1 MIFFSNSIK
10 FRQILSFSIL
20 VLINFI
26 FAYKYFSRG
35 NEHALLL
42 SVFYII
48 FLVAIFILSKKVNFK
63 WVESDMFFYS
73 ILFLYFLGHVVLF
86 HFIHVENLNVD
97 RWSVISS
104 FWEQAFKG
112 QYPYNAQSHM
122 GNYPGPLPFY
132 FVLVLPFNFIGEI
145 GYFSLIG
152 VIIFAFFLRKILSR
166 KESIGALFILIL
178 SISVFWEIMVRSTV
192 LVNAVLFILYL
203 FWLLKVDLNNIKQ
216 YWTSAIIGGLLLSTR
231 SIFAFPLII
240 YCVFSFKSKEVTF
253 KSIFSWSLIVWFTF
267 IITFS
272 PFLLF
277 YFNDF
282 LYRNPFSVQTEHLL
296 PFRISALFLILAIV
310 SGFVCS
316 HKKEILY
323 YSVGIFVLI
332 LITYFAFVCHN
343 YGFKGAYI
351 NSNADISYMLFTLP
365 FLLFF
370 SYKNGLYQQS
380 IS

>member
-1 MIFFSNSIK
+1 MILFSNSIK
-10 FRQILSFSIL
+10 FRQILSFSII

-48 FLVAIFILSKKVNFK
+48 FLVTIFILSKKINFQ
-63 WVESDMFFYS
+63 WVESNKAFYS
-73 ILFLYFLGHVVLF
+73 VLFLYSLFHVVLF

-132 FVLVLPFNFIGEI
+132 FVLFLPFNFIGEI
-145 GYFSLIG
+145 GYFSLLG
-152 VIIFAFFLRKILSR
+152 VIIFAFFLRKNLSR
-166 KESIGALFILIL
+166 RESIGALFILIL
-178 SISVFWEIMVRSTV
+178 SISVFWEIMVRSTIF
-192 LVNAVLFILYL
+192 VNAVLFILYL
-203 FWLLKVDLNNIKQ
+203 FWLLKVDLNNFKQ

-253 KSIFSWSLIVWFTF
+253 KSIFSWSLIVCCTF

-282 LYRNPFSVQTEHLL
+282 LNRNPFSVQTEHLL
-296 PFRISALFLILAIV
+296 PFRISALFLILAVV

-316 HKKEILY
+316 HKREIIY
-323 YSVGIFVLI
+323 YTVGIFVLI
-332 LITYFAFVCHN
+332 LITYFAFVCYN

-370 SYKNGLYQQS
+370 SYKNERP
-380 IS
+380 